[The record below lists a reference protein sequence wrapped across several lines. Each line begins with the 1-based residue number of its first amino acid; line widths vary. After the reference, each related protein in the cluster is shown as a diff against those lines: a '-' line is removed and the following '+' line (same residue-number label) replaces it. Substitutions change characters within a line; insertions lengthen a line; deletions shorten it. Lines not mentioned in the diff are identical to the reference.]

1 MVMDPDEKVAIFNK
15 GFKAG
20 EEHSHPS
27 QETRDFMM
35 QTKETFE
42 EIKKKI
48 SDLPTK
54 EGVELSNEKLLRKL
68 LDEVKSEFV
77 SKEEFKP
84 VRLFVYGIMSFIG
97 LYVIKSLLELL

>member
-1 MVMDPDEKVAIFNK
+1 MGPDERVSDYNK

-20 EEHSHPS
+20 QSHSSPS
-27 QETRDFMM
+27 QETRDFMK

-42 EIKKKI
+42 EIKQKI
-48 SDLPTK
+48 NELPTK
-54 EGVELSNEKLLRKL
+54 EGMELSNEKLLRKVL
-68 LDEVKSEFV
+68 EEVKSEFV